1 MTRYPEQVAE
11 FDRIC
16 DEMLTLHLRKSAD
29 YGAEP
34 IAETGLEGVLVRMT
48 DKLHRAR
55 RLSSAWAEGA
65 AVSDETIEDTFID
78 LASYAVIAVVL
89 LRGKWGK

>member
-1 MTRYPEQVAE
+1 MMYPEQFAE
-11 FDRIC
+11 FDAVLADIAA
-16 DEMLTLHLRKSAD
+16 LHRRKAAD

-34 IAETGLEGVLVRMT
+34 IADTGLDGVLIRMN

-55 RLSSAWAEGA
+55 RLARALEDGA
-65 AVSDETIEDTFID
+65 AVNDETIEDTLQD
-78 LASYAVIAVVL
+78 LAAYAVIAMVL